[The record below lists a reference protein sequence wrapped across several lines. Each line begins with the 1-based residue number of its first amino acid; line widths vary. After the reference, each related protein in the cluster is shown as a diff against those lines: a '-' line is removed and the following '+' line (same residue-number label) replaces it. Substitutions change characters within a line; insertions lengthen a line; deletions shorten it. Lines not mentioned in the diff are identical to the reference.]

1 PDPWQLECVEAF
13 NLGIDCTVIVG
24 TGFGKTLPF
33 TIPALLHPDKI
44 TIVLSP
50 LTALEEDQ

>member
-1 PDPWQLECVEAF
+1 C
-13 NLGIDCTVIVG
+13 IVFAG

-44 TIVLSP
+44 TIVFSP
-50 LTALEEDQ
+50 LNALKEDQVCTLFCLQLLLR